1 MKKNIGIYVHIPF
14 CASKCAY
21 CDFYS
26 KPGFEKMI
34 PEYHKAL
41 LHHIKESAP
50 QIDGYIIDSVYFGGG
65 TPSYYGAGR
74 LIQIFDAL
82 KKYGNV
88 LVEAEVTVEVNPDSI
103 TFIDLVRLKKAGFNR
118 LSIGAQ
124 CADDGILKSL
134 HRRHTFAQVEETVQ
148 NARKAGFDNINI
160 DLIYGLPS
168 QTKEGWADTIVKT
181 AALKP
186 EHISGYGLKIE
197 KGTELY
203 LYKDSPFIPTDDD
216 QADMYLY
223 MIDALANYGYKQYEI
238 SNFAQRGRESRHNL
252 KYWTGQEYIGFGAAA
267 HSYVGGQRYSYIAD
281 IEGYCKR
288 VAAGDTIVDQS
299 EYMSSFELAGE
310 YLMLRLRTVYGISEE
325 EYCQVFPSKF
335 DLIRKKLE
343 LFTNHGFMEY
353 KDGRWHLTSKGFL
366 VSNIIINEVLDAQAL
381 ERAKIIN
388 PALKD
393 DDMDN
398 MQMSM
403 FERADDTIEL
413 FNGIA
418 L

>member
-1 MKKNIGIYVHIPF
+1 
-14 CASKCAY
+14 
-21 CDFYS
+21 
-26 KPGFEKMI
+26 
-34 PEYHKAL
+34 
-41 LHHIKESAP
+41 
-50 QIDGYIIDSVYFGGG
+50 
-65 TPSYYGAGR
+65 
-74 LIQIFDAL
+74 
-82 KKYGNV
+82 
-88 LVEAEVTVEVNPDSI
+88 
-103 TFIDLVRLKKAGFNR
+103 
-118 LSIGAQ
+118 
-124 CADDGILKSL
+124 
-134 HRRHTFAQVEETVQ
+134 
-148 NARKAGFDNINI
+148 
-160 DLIYGLPS
+160 
-168 QTKEGWADTIVKT
+168 
-181 AALKP
+181 
-186 EHISGYGLKIE
+186 
-197 KGTELY
+197 
-203 LYKDSPFIPTDDD
+203 
-216 QADMYLY
+216 
-223 MIDALANYGYKQYEI
+223 
-238 SNFAQRGRESRHNL
+238 
-252 KYWTGQEYIGFGAAA
+252 
-267 HSYVGGQRYSYIAD
+267 
-281 IEGYCKR
+281 
-288 VAAGDTIVDQS
+288 
-299 EYMSSFELAGE
+299 MSSFELAGE